1 MCMGSIVEVLTATV
15 LDSLLGLVGIFSL
28 YINENTLQK
37 IVNFL
42 VAFAAGAMLAG
53 ALAHLLPKALAMT
66 KWAAEIAIIGFSAFF
81 ILERYLHWHHCH
93 ETGKCDVHPVT
104 TLTIIGDGIH
114 NFIDGLVIAAS
125 FLVDSVTG
133 WMTTALII
141 GHELPQELGN
151 FSVLLYGGYTKKKA
165 ILWTFLSQAT
175 CILGGLVGW
184 FFTPEWLK
192 APLLAFAAGGFI
204 YISASDLVPE
214 LHKEKNLRKSTMH
227 FLAFLLGAAFM
238 ITIKIL
244 VHH

>member
-1 MCMGSIVEVLTATV
+1 MDVAGFIDVLTATV

-28 YINENTLQK
+28 YVSEKTLHR
-37 IVNFL
+37 IVNFM

-53 ALAHLLPKALAMT
+53 ALSHLLPKALGMT
-66 KWAAEIAIIGFSAFF
+66 EWAAEIALLGFSIFF

-93 ETGKCDVHPVT
+93 ETGKCEVHPVT

-114 NFIDGLVIAAS
+114 NFIDGLVIAAA
-125 FLVDSVTG
+125 FLVDTATG

-151 FSVLLYGGYTKKKA
+151 FSVLIYGGYTKKQA
-165 ILWTFLSQAT
+165 ILWTFVSQAT
-175 CILGGLVGW
+175 CILGGLLGW
-184 FFTPEWLK
+184 FLTPEWLK

-204 YISASDLVPE
+204 YIAASDLVPE
-214 LHKEKNLRKSTMH
+214 LHKEKDLRKSTAH
-227 FLAFLLGAAFM
+227 FMAFLLGTAFM
-238 ITIKIL
+238 IGIKIL